1 MSVKEGRDHFEI
13 AAELRKRVEGD
24 IRFDR
29 YSRLL
34 YSTDASIYQ
43 IEPIGVV
50 VPRHKGDVQAVIELA
65 NRLNVSGFAA
75 RRRHVAGRSG
85 GRPLHRAGFFQIHA
99 ERAGSESRR
108 ALVPRAAGLGSG

>member
-1 MSVKEGRDHFEI
+1 MGRDYFEI
-13 AAELRKRVEGD
+13 EAELKKRIEGD

-50 VPRHKGDVQAVIELA
+50 VPRHKEDVQAAIEIANKLGVTILPRVAALRWRVKRLVI
-65 NRLNVSGFAA
+65 
-75 RRRHVAGRSG
+75 
-85 GRPLHRAGFFQIHA
+85 PLSSIAPNTCTMFWK
-99 ERAGSESRR
+99 
-108 ALVPRAAGLGSG
+108 

>member
-1 MSVKEGRDHFEI
+1 MSVNGGRDYFEI
-13 AAELRKRVEGD
+13 EAELKKRIEGD

-50 VPRHKGDVQAVIELA
+50 VPRHKGDVQAVIEIA
-65 NRLNVSGFAA
+65 NKLNVSVLPRGGGTSLAGDN
-75 RRRHVAGRSG
+75 AGR
-85 GRPLHRAGFFQIHA
+85 PHLLAFFQKKQNSF
-99 ERAGSESRR
+99 E
-108 ALVPRAAGLGSG
+108 